1 VAPVTALSG
10 GSGVPDQGLAEVTAR
25 MRGAVRGRVNAARVT
40 QTFAAAVTGLITVS
54 VIAVAFAILGVIVYR
69 GIGAIDWTFLTAVP
83 GPGMTT
89 GGIGPVIAGT
99 LWLVGVTALFALP
112 IGILA
117 GVYLAEYAPKTLSTR
132 MIRLSI
138 TNMAGVP
145 SIVYGLFGLALFV
158 LAMNIG
164 VSILAGALTLTCMT
178 LPVVITATEE
188 ALRQIPTDLRHASL
202 ALGAGR
208 WRTTY
213 RVVLPAAAPGIM
225 TGVILGLSRA
235 AGETAPILFTAVA
248 FFVPRYPNSVF
259 SKVMAL
265 PYHVYALATQ
275 VPNPPES
282 VVWGTALVLVGMVTI
297 VSVIAA
303 SWRSAQRRKVKW

>member
-1 VAPVTALSG
+1 MTATPEMDARRNTAL
-10 GSGVPDQGLAEVTAR
+10 PDMTAR
-25 MRGAVRGRVNAARVT
+25 MRGAVRGRVAAARFT
-40 QTFAAAVTGLITVS
+40 QA
-54 VIAVAFAILGVIVYR
+54 IAVGVMGLVTVAVIVAAFAILGVIVYR
-69 GIGAIDWTFLTAVP
+69 GFGAINWTFLTAVP
-83 GPGMTT
+83 GAGMTS

-99 LWLVGVTALFALP
+99 LWLVGFTALFTLP
-112 IGILA
+112 VGILA
-117 GVYLAEYAPKTLSTR
+117 GIYLAEYAPKAGSTR

-145 SIVYGLFGLALFV
+145 SIVYGLFGLSLFV
-158 LAMNIG
+158 LALNFG

-213 RVVLPAAAPGIM
+213 RVVLPAAMPGIM

-265 PYHVYALATQ
+265 PYHVYVLATQ

-282 VVWGTALVLVGMVTI
+282 IVWGTALVLVGMVTI